1 MKGDSEEA
9 QHLGHLGAHYPRT
22 GVGERTGAMRPLFIE
37 LPGRGLLGNWAGC
50 GITCSRKYA
59 VRGGVD
65 EPPRLLPQPRLLP
78 HEEVTHEEVKPSG

>member
-1 MKGDSEEA
+1 MGLGDCDK
-9 QHLGHLGAHYPRT
+9 
-22 GVGERTGAMRPLFIE
+22 ERVASIHQIAAKSS
-37 LPGRGLLGNWAGC
+37 LLGNWAGC

-65 EPPRLLPQPRLLP
+65 EPPRLLP